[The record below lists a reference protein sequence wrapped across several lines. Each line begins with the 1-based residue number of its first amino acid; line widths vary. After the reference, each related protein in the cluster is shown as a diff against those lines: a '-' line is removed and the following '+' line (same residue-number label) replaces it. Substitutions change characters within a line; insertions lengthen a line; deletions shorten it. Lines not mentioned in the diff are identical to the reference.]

1 MLRTESEL
9 LEIVES
15 LREPFTASAPTHDRE
30 ASFPT
35 GSFELLREQGLLAL
49 TAPIELGG
57 EGLWSGDRFL
67 TYYRMLSAMAAF
79 DANTSQLLQVHSH
92 ALGILSN
99 AATPAQRE
107 RYLEPIIR
115 GGKVLA
121 SVGSESA
128 PSSKTTG
135 LYDQELQP
143 QDDGSW
149 MLTCEKHFASVS
161 AGADYLLIWLAVPGD
176 APYELRTVCVIV
188 PADAPEVELVDNWD
202 VLGMRATVS
211 WTVRVK
217 NLRLPADALIG
228 QPGYWV
234 KDDPRTFSL
243 GFASNHLGEAEGIL
257 DFCLEWV
264 RARPHLQNSDLM
276 LYRFGDLS
284 ARLFGVRAAMEAAAR
299 EWERGEDYDRAE
311 LLSLHV
317 LHLAK
322 KAVLEISQVAFDICG
337 ARAIFRQYP
346 LEQAYRDARSFTL
359 HTRDD
364 HLTCT
369 VGRGLLYGDF
379 SGKGYI
385 DGATVPRVGK

>member
-1 MLRTESEL
+1 MRSEAEL
-9 LEIVES
+9 LEIIDS
-15 LREPFTASAPTHDRE
+15 LREPFTASAPKHDQE

-35 GSFELLREQGLLAL
+35 ESFALLRERGMLAL
-49 TAPIELGG
+49 TAPVELGG

-67 TYYRMLSAMAAF
+67 TYYRLLSRLASF

-92 ALGILSN
+92 ALGILAN
-99 AATPAQRE
+99 AADERQRE
-107 RYLEPIIR
+107 AYLEPIIR
-115 GGKVLA
+115 DGLVLA

-128 PSSKTTG
+128 PSTKSTG
-135 LYDQELQP
+135 LYDQELAP
-143 QDDGSW
+143 HPDGGW
-149 MLTCEKHFASVS
+149 TLTCEKHFASVS

-176 APYELRTVCVIV
+176 EPYEERTVCVIV
-188 PADAPEVELVDNWD
+188 PRTAPEVTLVDNWD

-217 NLRLPADALIG
+217 DLRLPAEAVIG
-228 QPGYWV
+228 DPGYWV
-234 KDDPRTFSL
+234 HDDPRTFTL

-257 DFCLEWV
+257 DFCLDWV
-264 RARPHLQNSDLM
+264 RERPHLQNSDLM
-276 LYRFGDLS
+276 LYRFGDYG
-284 ARLFGVRAAMEAAAR
+284 ARLFSVRAAMEAAAR
-299 EWERGEDYDRAE
+299 EWERGEDYDLAE
-311 LLSLHV
+311 LLGLHV

-337 ARAIFRQYP
+337 ARAIFRSYP